1 MSVKG
6 HEPERMTSPAPQQP
20 SPSPSAQRRWLRLL
34 LVALLAISGLL
45 AFGYT
50 GISTYIAT
58 KLAYRP
64 QMALTSS
71 PAQYG
76 LKFAYVAFPARE
88 DGLQIKGWFI
98 PGVLPDG
105 RLTAD
110 RTLLV
115 AHGIWKNRVDPD
127 AGVLDLSAALARHG
141 FAVLAFD
148 LRGHGES
155 APAPLSMGILEQRDI
170 LGAVDFLQR
179 GRLPYPELGRPR
191 VIAGWGVS
199 LGGASLLFA
208 AAREP
213 AIRAVVSDCAY
224 ADVTPIFEREIPM
237 RGGLP
242 PMFTPGAF
250 VMGRV
255 LYGVDYYAAR
265 PVDVIARIAPRPLL
279 LIHGSADD
287 YIPPSNMDQ
296 LSVAAS
302 GAPGAN
308 VQKWLV
314 LGAKHAQS
322 YRTMGAQYVDR
333 VVAFYT
339 AALGPDQS
347 ATR

>member
-1 MSVKG
+1 
-6 HEPERMTSPAPQQP
+6 APGT
-20 SPSPSAQRRWLRLL
+20 RGRWLSRL

-45 AFGYT
+45 SLSYA

-58 KLAYRP
+58 KLVYRAQTP
-64 QMALTSS
+64 VTGT
-71 PAQYG
+71 PARYG
-76 LKFAYVAFPARE
+76 LNYAYVTFPARD

-98 PGVLPDG
+98 PGVLRDG

-115 AHGIWKNRVDPD
+115 VHGTWKNRADPD
-127 AGVLDLSAALARHG
+127 AGVLELSAALAHRG
-141 FAVLAFD
+141 YAVLAFD

-155 APAPLSMGILEQRDI
+155 APAPLSMGMLEQRDI
-170 LGAVDFLQR
+170 LGAVDYLQR
-179 GRLPYPELGRPR
+179 GRLPYPELRRPR

-242 PMFTPGAF
+242 PLFTPGAF

-255 LYGVDYYAAR
+255 LYDVDYYAAR
-265 PVDVIARIAPRPLL
+265 PVDVIARIAPRPIL

-296 LSVAAS
+296 LYAAAS
-302 GAPGAN
+302 AAPGAHA
-308 VQKWLV
+308 QQWLV
-314 LGAKHAQS
+314 PGAKHAQS
-322 YRTMGAQYVDR
+322 FHTVGAQYVDR
-333 VVAFYT
+333 IAAFYT
-339 AALGPDQS
+339 AALGSDQN
-347 ATR
+347 AQR

>member
-1 MSVKG
+1 MPIKSRD
-6 HEPERMTSPAPQQP
+6 PERMTPLAPQQP
-20 SPSPSAQRRWLRLL
+20 SSPGTRGRWLPRLL
-34 LVALLAISGLL
+34 VSLLFVSSLL
-45 AFGYT
+45 SLGYV
-50 GISTYIAT
+50 GVSTYIAT
-58 KLAYRP
+58 KLVYRP
-64 QMALTSS
+64 QTPVTGT

-76 LKFAYVAFPARE
+76 LKFAYVTFPARE
-88 DGLQIKGWFI
+88 DSLQIKGWFI

-115 AHGIWKNRVDPD
+115 VHGTWKNRSDPD
-127 AGVLDLSAALARHG
+127 AGVLELSAALARRG

-148 LRGHGES
+148 MRGHGES
-155 APAPLSMGILEQRDI
+155 APAPLSMGIQEQRDV

-179 GRLPYPELGRPR
+179 GRLPYPELRRPR
-191 VIAGWGVS
+191 IIAGWGVS

-296 LSVAAS
+296 LYAAAS
-302 GAPGAN
+302 GAPGAH
-308 VQKWLV
+308 VQEWLV
-314 LGAKHAQS
+314 PGAKHAQS
-322 YRTMGAQYVDR
+322 FHTMGAQYVDR

-339 AALGPDQS
+339 AALGSDQS
-347 ATR
+347 PTR